1 MKTVLLIA
9 TLLGGGFLVTGCS
22 SPCDELSKV
31 CDKCSDSTVKASC
44 NQTASTYKGIPGG
57 DTSCQA
63 VLDANTY
70 GQCK

>member
-9 TLLGGGFLVTGCS
+9 TLLGAGFVSGCS
-22 SPCDELSKV
+22 SPCDELSKL
-31 CDKCSDSTVKASC
+31 CDKCSDANVKSSC
-44 NQTASTYKGIPGG
+44 NTTASTYKGLPGG